1 MVDSWTACRNIC
13 TMTHVSRSPR
23 WCLAP
28 LVVLL
33 SFLAVPAFAQ
43 DAPSPAGTL
52 TVATRE
58 APPFVMKG
66 DDGEWHGL
74 AIDLWRDIARQ
85 QNLQYRIVGTD
96 LKGMVDGVADGRY
109 DLSIG
114 ALTVTPQR
122 EQKVDFTHP
131 FHTTGFGIVVGKA
144 PPSWLLLLRNFFT
157 WSFLQAVLALLALL
171 AVIGLLFWLA
181 ERRHNEDEFGGGTV
195 RGIASGMWFSA
206 VTMTTVGYGDKAP
219 RSWAGKA
226 LALIWMFGA
235 IIIISTFTG
244 MIASSLTEGRLTGRI
259 SGPDDLS
266 GSTIGSIR
274 GSAAEDWLHD
284 RGLGFQDEGSIAA
297 GLKAVRDGK
306 IDAFV
311 YDRPLLA
318 YLFREGDAG
327 KGLRMVQGTFG
338 RQDYAFALP
347 QQSSLREPLNRAL
360 LTEID
365 SQQWAAKL
373 KQVLGKE

>member
-1 MVDSWTACRNIC
+1 MAGMIELPLRIRRLLTP
-13 TMTHVSRSPR
+13 MLLL
-23 WCLAP
+23 LAM
-28 LVVLL
+28 
-33 SFLAVPAFAQ
+33 LA
-43 DAPSPAGTL
+43 SPALAQEQTQGPPAPGTM

-58 APPFVMKG
+58 APPFVIKG

-74 AIDLWRDIARQ
+74 AIDLWRDIARERQ
-85 QNLQYRIVGTD
+85 LKYRFVDTD
-96 LKGMVDGVADGRY
+96 LKGMVQGVADGRY
-109 DLSIG
+109 DISVG

-122 EQKVDFTHP
+122 EQVVDFTHP

-157 WSFLQAVLALLALL
+157 WSFLQAVLLLLALL

-181 ERRHNEDEFGGGTV
+181 ERKHNKEEFGGGTLS
-195 RGIASGMWFSA
+195 GIASGMWFSA

-226 LALIWMFGA
+226 LALVWMFGA

-244 MIASSLTEGRLTGRI
+244 MIASSLTEGRLSGRI
-259 SGPDDLS
+259 NGPDDLS
-266 GSTIGSIR
+266 GTTIGSIQ
-274 GSAAEDWLHD
+274 GSAAEEWLND
-284 RGLGFQDEGSIAA
+284 RGLSFENEGSIAA
-297 GLKAVRDGK
+297 GLQAVRDGK

-318 YLFREGDAG
+318 YLLRDRGAG
-327 KGLRMVQGTFG
+327 KGLRLVQGTFG

-347 QQSSLREPLNRAL
+347 QNSPLREPINQSL
-360 LTEID
+360 LREID
-365 SQQWAAKL
+365 SQQWATKL